1 MDVPDDARE
10 PDCIGKQFRPRV
22 PPPRE
27 STSLSDSDPV
37 TAFLDNIRIVMVETS
52 HPGNIGSAAR
62 AMKTMGLTR
71 LTLVEPKCHPGAE
84 ARALAS
90 GADDV
95 LRAIAIADS
104 LEEALADC
112 VFAVAATARP
122 RDLSPTRLDARGAAA
137 QVAEMSALGPVAL
150 VFGNETSGLSND
162 HVRRCNLAAYIPVNP
177 EYSSLNLAAAVQVFA
192 YELRMVAGT
201 LTNLPDRRQDVA
213 ATQDEIERLFSHAEV
228 ALAAIGFFDPAN
240 PKRLFPRLR
249 RLAGRARLEREE
261 VDILRGMLAFAA
273 QARQGPVDGESE

>member
-1 MDVPDDARE
+1 
-10 PDCIGKQFRPRV
+10 
-22 PPPRE
+22 
-27 STSLSDSDPV
+27 
-37 TAFLDNIRIVMVETS
+37 MVETS

-62 AMKTMGLTR
+62 AMKTMGLSR

-95 LRAIAIADS
+95 LRAISITDT

-112 VFAVAATARP
+112 IFAVAATARP
-122 RDLSPTRLDARGAAA
+122 RELSPPRLDARGSAAR
-137 QVAEMSALGPVAL
+137 VAEMSVLGPVAL

-162 HVRRCNLAAYIPVNP
+162 HVRRCNVAASIPVNP

-201 LTNLPDRRQDVA
+201 AANLSDRRQDA
-213 ATQDEIERLFSHAEV
+213 PATQDEIERLFS
-228 ALAAIGFFDPAN
+228 
-240 PKRLFPRLR
+240 R
-249 RLAGRARLEREE
+249 RGGAGGDRFL
-261 VDILRGMLAFAA
+261 
-273 QARQGPVDGESE
+273 